1 MKSSN
6 SILLLSSKNDLK
18 NQTLSI
24 KVPHNYGILPS
35 PIRNT
40 NQNQINTTKR
50 HNQESQQVSKE
61 NNVIYTKDKV
71 NKIMN
76 KLSKK
81 LMLEDYLFIK
91 SNNNKR
97 DLPILK
103 RGSSVDYN
111 GISGMSHNSNVNAN
125 VSEKKRMMLPITIHQ
140 KMLNKFDS
148 PKFVSQLH
156 HYTKALKHNN
166 NKVSCNSK
174 QNNSHKDNSVKSIL
188 QSGKRK
194 KSASVQEKGNKK

>member
-50 HNQESQQVSKE
+50 HIQESQQVSKE
-61 NNVIYTKDKV
+61 NNVIHTKDKA

-81 LMLEDYLFIK
+81 MMLEDYLFIK

-111 GISGMSHNSNVNAN
+111 GISGISHNSNANVNA
-125 VSEKKRMMLPITIHQ
+125 SEKKRMMLPITIHQ
-140 KMLNKFDS
+140 KLINKFDNT
-148 PKFVSQLH
+148 KFVSQLY
-156 HYTKALKHNN
+156 HYTKALKHN